1 MDTLNFAQMKKIVF
15 LFLFYLIL
23 SCDSEDPSET
33 YLEKAEIVLKQNS
46 TTNPVEEF
54 SLFFENLSYG
64 PEVRNKFDLF
74 LPEDGNAKG
83 IVVFFH
89 GGSFLFNDKS
99 DVYQEPYV
107 GIIKNLLTQN
117 VAVVNSNYSFLNST
131 NSEGVQTALSE
142 GNILLNQI
150 KTLASDLSLNA
161 DKIVLS
167 GVSSGAGIALWNGL
181 QAEYNEGVL
190 GVVALET
197 QSSYNLYTWENLFS
211 GLDINEITQNS
222 IEFQLLFSLF
232 YGDSQ
237 PTQEQL
243 DRVDFIQFIDSSDPD
258 LYLFNNAGT
267 EFLTS
272 SGTIDLNV
280 LYHSVLHSD
289 ALRGRAIQEGLN
301 FSGAYVETPDDF
313 ILRLFD

>member
-1 MDTLNFAQMKKIVF
+1 MKKFVL
-15 LFLFYLIL
+15 LFLFFILL
-23 SCDSEDPSET
+23 SCNSEDLTET
-33 YLEKAEIVLKQNS
+33 YLEKAKIVLKQNS
-46 TTNPVEEF
+46 TTNPIEEF
-54 SLFFENLSYG
+54 SLFFEDLSYG
-64 PEVRNKFDLF
+64 SEVRNKFDLF
-74 LPEDGNAKG
+74 LPQDGNAKG

-99 DVYQEPYV
+99 DAYQEPYV

-131 NSEGVQTALSE
+131 NSQGVQTPLSE
-142 GNILLNQI
+142 GNILLNHI
-150 KTLASDLSLNA
+150 KTIAPDLSLNA

-181 QAEYNEGVL
+181 QAEHNEGVL

-197 QSSYNLYTWENLFS
+197 QSSYNLFTWENLFS

-222 IEFQLLFSLF
+222 TEFQLLFSLF

-237 PTQEQL
+237 PTQQQL
-243 DRVDFIQFIDSSDPD
+243 DLVDFIEFIDSSDPD
-258 LYLFNNAGT
+258 LYILNNAGT
-267 EFLTS
+267 QFLTS

-301 FSGAYVETPDDF
+301 FSGAFAETPDDF
-313 ILRLFD
+313 ILRLFN

>member
-1 MDTLNFAQMKKIVF
+1 MKKFVL
-15 LFLFYLIL
+15 LFLFFILL
-23 SCDSEDPSET
+23 SCNSEDLTET
-33 YLEKAEIVLKQNS
+33 YLEKAKIVLKQNS
-46 TTNPVEEF
+46 TTNPIEEF
-54 SLFFENLSYG
+54 SLFFEDLSYG
-64 PEVRNKFDLF
+64 SEARNKFDLF
-74 LPEDGNAKG
+74 LPQDGNAKG

-99 DVYQEPYV
+99 DAYQEPYV

-131 NSEGVQTALSE
+131 NSQGVQTPLSE
-142 GNILLNQI
+142 GNILLNHI
-150 KTLASDLSLNA
+150 KTIAPDLSLNA

-181 QAEYNEGVL
+181 QAEHNEGVL

-197 QSSYNLYTWENLFS
+197 QSSYNLFTWENLFS

-222 IEFQLLFSLF
+222 TEFQLLFSLF

-237 PTQEQL
+237 PTQQQL
-243 DRVDFIQFIDSSDPD
+243 DLVDFIEFIDSSDPD
-258 LYLFNNAGT
+258 LYILNNAGT
-267 EFLTS
+267 QFLTS

-301 FSGAYVETPDDF
+301 FSGAFAETPDDF
-313 ILRLFD
+313 ILRLFN

>member
-1 MDTLNFAQMKKIVF
+1 MKKIVS
-15 LFLFYLIL
+15 LFLLGFLT
-23 SCDSEDPSET
+23 SCTSDDPSQT
-33 YLEKAEIVLKQNS
+33 YLEKVKLILKQDS
-46 TTNPVEEF
+46 TSNPVEEF
-54 SLFFENLSYG
+54 SLFFEDLSYG
-64 PEVRNKFDLF
+64 PEARNKFDLF
-74 LPEDGNAKG
+74 LPQNGNARG

-99 DVYQEPYV
+99 DAYQEPYV
-107 GIIKNLLTQN
+107 EVIKNLLSQN
-117 VAVVNSNYSFLNST
+117 VAVFNSNYSFLNST
-131 NSEGVQTALSE
+131 NSKGVQTALSE
-142 GNILLNQI
+142 GNILLNHI
-150 KTLASDLSLNA
+150 KTIASDLLLNA

-211 GLDINEITQNS
+211 GLNINEINQNS
-222 IEFQLLFSLF
+222 TEFQLLFSLF

-237 PTQEQL
+237 PTQKQL
-243 DRVDFIQFIDSSDPD
+243 DLVDFIEFIDSSDPD
-258 LYLFNNAGT
+258 LYIFNNAGT
-267 EFLTS
+267 QFLTS

-289 ALRGRAIQEGLN
+289 ALRSRAIQEGLE
-301 FSGAYVETPDDF
+301 FSGAFAETPNAF
-313 ILRLFD
+313 ILRLLE

>member
-1 MDTLNFAQMKKIVF
+1 MKKIVL
-15 LFLFYLIL
+15 LFLFFLLL
-23 SCDSEDPSET
+23 SCNSEDLSET
-33 YLEKAEIVLKQNS
+33 YVEKVKVVLKQNS

-54 SLFFENLSYG
+54 SLFFEDLSYG
-64 PEVRNKFDLF
+64 SQARNKFDLF
-74 LPEDGNAKG
+74 LPQDGNAKG

-99 DVYQEPYV
+99 DAYQEPYV

-117 VAVVNSNYSFLNST
+117 VAVVNSNYSFLNSP
-131 NSEGVQTALSE
+131 NSQGVQTALSE
-142 GNILLNQI
+142 GNILLDHI
-150 KTLASDLSLNA
+150 KTIAPDLSLNA
-161 DKIVLS
+161 DKIILS

-181 QAEYNEGVL
+181 QSEYNEGVL

-197 QSSYNLYTWENLFS
+197 QSSYNLFTWENLFS

-222 IEFQLLFSLF
+222 TEFQLLFSLF
-232 YGDSQ
+232 YGESQ
-237 PTQEQL
+237 PTQQQL
-243 DRVDFIQFIDSSDPD
+243 DLVDFIEFIDSSDPD
-258 LYLFNNAGT
+258 LYILNNAGT
-267 EFLTS
+267 QFLTS

-301 FSGAYVETPDDF
+301 FSGAFAETPDDF
-313 ILRLFD
+313 ILRLFN

>member
-1 MDTLNFAQMKKIVF
+1 MKKFVL
-15 LFLFYLIL
+15 LFLFFILL
-23 SCDSEDPSET
+23 SCVSEDLTET
-33 YLEKAEIVLKQNS
+33 YLEKAKIVLKQNS
-46 TTNPVEEF
+46 TTNPIEEF
-54 SLFFENLSYG
+54 SLFFEDLSYG
-64 PEVRNKFDLF
+64 SEVRNKFDLF
-74 LPEDGNAKG
+74 LPQDGNAKG

-99 DVYQEPYV
+99 DAYQEPYV

-131 NSEGVQTALSE
+131 NSQGVQTPLSE
-142 GNILLNQI
+142 GNILLNHI
-150 KTLASDLSLNA
+150 KTIAPDLSLNA

-181 QAEYNEGVL
+181 QAEHNEGVL

-197 QSSYNLYTWENLFS
+197 QSSYNLFTWENLFS

-222 IEFQLLFSLF
+222 TEFQLLFSLF

-237 PTQEQL
+237 PTQQQL
-243 DRVDFIQFIDSSDPD
+243 DLVDFIEFIDSSDPD
-258 LYLFNNAGT
+258 LYLLNNAGT
-267 EFLTS
+267 QFLTS

-301 FSGAYVETPDDF
+301 FSGAFAETPDDF
-313 ILRLFD
+313 ILRLFN

>member
-1 MDTLNFAQMKKIVF
+1 MKKFVL
-15 LFLFYLIL
+15 LFLFFILL
-23 SCDSEDPSET
+23 SCNSEDLSET
-33 YLEKAEIVLKQNS
+33 YVEKVKVVLKQNS
-46 TTNPVEEF
+46 TTNPIEEF
-54 SLFFENLSYG
+54 SLFFEDLSYG
-64 PEVRNKFDLF
+64 SEVRNKFDLF
-74 LPEDGNAKG
+74 LPQDGNAKG

-99 DVYQEPYV
+99 DAYQEPYV

-131 NSEGVQTALSE
+131 NSQGVQTPLSE
-142 GNILLNQI
+142 GNILLNHI
-150 KTLASDLSLNA
+150 KTIAPDLSLNA

-181 QAEYNEGVL
+181 QAEHNEGVL

-197 QSSYNLYTWENLFS
+197 QSSYNLFTWENLFS

-222 IEFQLLFSLF
+222 TEFQLLFSLF

-237 PTQEQL
+237 PTQQQL
-243 DRVDFIQFIDSSDPD
+243 DLVDFIEFIDSSDPD
-258 LYLFNNAGT
+258 LYILNNAGT
-267 EFLTS
+267 QFLTS

-301 FSGAYVETPDDF
+301 FSGAFAETPDDF
-313 ILRLFD
+313 ILRLFN

>member
-1 MDTLNFAQMKKIVF
+1 MKKFVL
-15 LFLFYLIL
+15 LFLFFLIL
-23 SCDSEDPSET
+23 SCNSEDLTET
-33 YLEKAEIVLKQNS
+33 YLEKAKVVLKQNS
-46 TTNPVEEF
+46 TTNPIEEF
-54 SLFFENLSYG
+54 SLFFEDLSYG
-64 PEVRNKFDLF
+64 SEARNKFDLF
-74 LPEDGNAKG
+74 LPQDGNARG

-99 DVYQEPYV
+99 DAYQEPYV

-131 NSEGVQTALSE
+131 NSQGVQTPLSE
-142 GNILLNQI
+142 GNILLNHI
-150 KTLASDLSLNA
+150 KTIASDLSLNA

-181 QAEYNEGVL
+181 QAEHNEGVL

-197 QSSYNLYTWENLFS
+197 QSSYNLFTWENLFS

-222 IEFQLLFSLF
+222 TEFQLLFSLF

-237 PTQEQL
+237 PTQQQL
-243 DRVDFIQFIDSSDPD
+243 DLVDFIEFIDSSDPD
-258 LYLFNNAGT
+258 LYLLNNAGT
-267 EFLTS
+267 QFLTS

-301 FSGAYVETPDDF
+301 FSGAFAETPDDF
-313 ILRLFD
+313 ILRLFN

>member
-1 MDTLNFAQMKKIVF
+1 MKKFVL
-15 LFLFYLIL
+15 LFLFFILL
-23 SCDSEDPSET
+23 SCVSEDLTET
-33 YLEKAEIVLKQNS
+33 YLEKAKIVLKQNS
-46 TTNPVEEF
+46 TTNPIEEF
-54 SLFFENLSYG
+54 SLFFEDLSYG
-64 PEVRNKFDLF
+64 SQARNKFDLF
-74 LPEDGNAKG
+74 LPQDGNAKG

-99 DVYQEPYV
+99 DAYQEPYV

-131 NSEGVQTALSE
+131 NSQGVQTPLSE
-142 GNILLNQI
+142 GNILLNHI
-150 KTLASDLSLNA
+150 KTIAPDLSLNA

-181 QAEYNEGVL
+181 QAEHNEGVL

-197 QSSYNLYTWENLFS
+197 QSSYNLFTWENLFS

-222 IEFQLLFSLF
+222 TEFQLLFSLF

-237 PTQEQL
+237 PTQQQL
-243 DRVDFIQFIDSSDPD
+243 DLVDFIEFIDSSDPD
-258 LYLFNNAGT
+258 LYLLNNAGT
-267 EFLTS
+267 QFLTS

-301 FSGAYVETPDDF
+301 FSGAFAETPDDF
-313 ILRLFD
+313 ILRLFN

>member
-1 MDTLNFAQMKKIVF
+1 MKKFVL
-15 LFLFYLIL
+15 LFLFFLLL
-23 SCDSEDPSET
+23 SCNSEDLTET
-33 YLEKAEIVLKQNS
+33 YLEKAKIVLKQNS
-46 TTNPVEEF
+46 TTNPIEEF
-54 SLFFENLSYG
+54 SLFFEDLSYG
-64 PEVRNKFDLF
+64 SEVRNKFDLF
-74 LPEDGNAKG
+74 LPQDGNAKG

-99 DVYQEPYV
+99 DAYQEPYV

-131 NSEGVQTALSE
+131 NSQGVQTPLSE
-142 GNILLNQI
+142 GNILLNHI
-150 KTLASDLSLNA
+150 KTIAPDLSLNA

-181 QAEYNEGVL
+181 QAEHNEGVL

-197 QSSYNLYTWENLFS
+197 QSSYNLFTWENLFS

-222 IEFQLLFSLF
+222 TEFQLLFSLF
-232 YGDSQ
+232 YGESQ
-237 PTQEQL
+237 PTQQQL
-243 DRVDFIQFIDSSDPD
+243 DLVDFIEFIDSSDPD
-258 LYLFNNAGT
+258 LYILNNAGT
-267 EFLTS
+267 QFLTS

-301 FSGAYVETPDDF
+301 FSGAFAETPDDF
-313 ILRLFD
+313 ILRLFN

>member
-1 MDTLNFAQMKKIVF
+1 MKKFVL
-15 LFLFYLIL
+15 LFLFFILL
-23 SCDSEDPSET
+23 SCNSEDLTET
-33 YLEKAEIVLKQNS
+33 YLEKAKIILKQNS
-46 TTNPVEEF
+46 TTNPIEEF
-54 SLFFENLSYG
+54 SLFFEDLSYG
-64 PEVRNKFDLF
+64 SEVRNKFDLF
-74 LPEDGNAKG
+74 LPQDGNAKG

-99 DVYQEPYV
+99 DAYQEPYV

-131 NSEGVQTALSE
+131 NSQGVQTPLSE
-142 GNILLNQI
+142 GNILLNHI
-150 KTLASDLSLNA
+150 KTIAPDLSLNA

-181 QAEYNEGVL
+181 QAEHNEGVL

-197 QSSYNLYTWENLFS
+197 QSSYNLFTWENLFS

-222 IEFQLLFSLF
+222 TEFQLLFSLF

-237 PTQEQL
+237 PTQQQL
-243 DRVDFIQFIDSSDPD
+243 DLVDFIEFIDSSDPD
-258 LYLFNNAGT
+258 LYILNNAGT
-267 EFLTS
+267 QFLTS

-301 FSGAYVETPDDF
+301 FSGAFAETPDDF
-313 ILRLFD
+313 ILRLFN

>member
-1 MDTLNFAQMKKIVF
+1 MKKFVL
-15 LFLFYLIL
+15 LFLFFLLL
-23 SCDSEDPSET
+23 SCNSEDLTET
-33 YLEKAEIVLKQNS
+33 YLEKAKVVLKQNS
-46 TTNPVEEF
+46 TTNPIEEF
-54 SLFFENLSYG
+54 SLFFEDLSYG
-64 PEVRNKFDLF
+64 SEVRNKFDLF
-74 LPEDGNAKG
+74 LPQDGNAKG

-99 DVYQEPYV
+99 DAYQEPYV

-117 VAVVNSNYSFLNST
+117 VAVVNSNYSFLNSS
-131 NSEGVQTALSE
+131 NSQGVQTPLSE
-142 GNILLNQI
+142 GNILLNHI
-150 KTLASDLSLNA
+150 KTIAPDLSLNA

-181 QAEYNEGVL
+181 QAEHNEGVL

-197 QSSYNLYTWENLFS
+197 QSSYNLFTWENLFS

-222 IEFQLLFSLF
+222 TEFQLLFSLF

-237 PTQEQL
+237 PTQQQL
-243 DRVDFIQFIDSSDPD
+243 DLVDFIEFIDSSDPD
-258 LYLFNNAGT
+258 LYILNNAGT
-267 EFLTS
+267 QFLTS

-301 FSGAYVETPDDF
+301 FSGAFAETPDDF
-313 ILRLFD
+313 ILRLFN

>member
-1 MDTLNFAQMKKIVF
+1 MKKFVL
-15 LFLFYLIL
+15 LFLFFLLL
-23 SCDSEDPSET
+23 SCNSEDLTET
-33 YLEKAEIVLKQNS
+33 YLEKAKIVLKQNS
-46 TTNPVEEF
+46 TTNPIEEF
-54 SLFFENLSYG
+54 SLFFEDLSYG
-64 PEVRNKFDLF
+64 SEVRNKFDLF
-74 LPEDGNAKG
+74 LPQDGNAKG

-99 DVYQEPYV
+99 DAYQEPYV

-131 NSEGVQTALSE
+131 NSQGVQTPLSE
-142 GNILLNQI
+142 GNILLNHI
-150 KTLASDLSLNA
+150 KTIAPDLSLNA

-181 QAEYNEGVL
+181 QAEHNEGVL

-197 QSSYNLYTWENLFS
+197 QSSYNLFTWENLFS

-222 IEFQLLFSLF
+222 TEFQLLFSLF

-237 PTQEQL
+237 PTQQQL
-243 DRVDFIQFIDSSDPD
+243 DLVDFIEFIDSSDPD
-258 LYLFNNAGT
+258 LYILNNAGT
-267 EFLTS
+267 QFLTS

-301 FSGAYVETPDDF
+301 FSGAFAETPDDF
-313 ILRLFD
+313 ILRLFN

>member
-1 MDTLNFAQMKKIVF
+1 MKKFVL
-15 LFLFYLIL
+15 LFLFFILL
-23 SCDSEDPSET
+23 SCKSEDLTET
-33 YLEKAEIVLKQNS
+33 YLEKAKIVLKQNS
-46 TTNPVEEF
+46 TTNPIEEF
-54 SLFFENLSYG
+54 SLFFEDLSYG
-64 PEVRNKFDLF
+64 SEVRNKFDLF
-74 LPEDGNAKG
+74 LPQDGNAKG

-99 DVYQEPYV
+99 DAYQEPYV

-131 NSEGVQTALSE
+131 NSQGVQTPLSE
-142 GNILLNQI
+142 GNILLNHI
-150 KTLASDLSLNA
+150 KTIAPDLSLNA

-181 QAEYNEGVL
+181 QAEHNEGVL

-197 QSSYNLYTWENLFS
+197 QSSYNLFTWENLFS

-222 IEFQLLFSLF
+222 TEFQLLFSLF

-237 PTQEQL
+237 PTQQQL
-243 DRVDFIQFIDSSDPD
+243 DLVDFIEFIDSSDPD
-258 LYLFNNAGT
+258 LYILNNAGT
-267 EFLTS
+267 QFLTS

-301 FSGAYVETPDDF
+301 FSGAFAETPDDF
-313 ILRLFD
+313 ILRLFN

>member
-1 MDTLNFAQMKKIVF
+1 MKKFVL
-15 LFLFYLIL
+15 LFLFFILL
-23 SCDSEDPSET
+23 SCNSEDLTET
-33 YLEKAEIVLKQNS
+33 YLEKAKIVLKQNS
-46 TTNPVEEF
+46 TTNPIEEF
-54 SLFFENLSYG
+54 SLFFEDLSYG
-64 PEVRNKFDLF
+64 SEVRNKFDLF
-74 LPEDGNAKG
+74 LPQDGNAKG
-83 IVVFFH
+83 IVFFFH

-99 DVYQEPYV
+99 DAYQEPYV

-131 NSEGVQTALSE
+131 NSQGVQTPLSE
-142 GNILLNQI
+142 GNILLNHI
-150 KTLASDLSLNA
+150 KTIAPDLSLNA

-181 QAEYNEGVL
+181 QAEHNEGVL

-197 QSSYNLYTWENLFS
+197 QSSYNLFTWENLFS

-222 IEFQLLFSLF
+222 TEFQLLFSLF

-237 PTQEQL
+237 PTQQQL
-243 DRVDFIQFIDSSDPD
+243 DLVDFIEFIDSSDPD
-258 LYLFNNAGT
+258 LYILNNAGT
-267 EFLTS
+267 QFLTS

-301 FSGAYVETPDDF
+301 FSGAFAETPDDF
-313 ILRLFD
+313 ILRLFN